1 MWSPGL
7 WRANGETGPEWLVFH
22 FRHYAD
28 NNKEEGWL
36 PMSEENGFRELFE
49 LMVDR
54 GASDLHLWV
63 PSPPVLR
70 INGVLT
76 PLDEL
81 SPVTPEYVK
90 EVFNCITTPEQ
101 KSTFLKDLELDFAYS
116 IPGLARLRVNAL
128 RQRGT
133 ISLAFR
139 LVPYEVPSID
149 DLGLPQ
155 ICKKL
160 VLKPRGLILVTGPT
174 GCGKSTT
181 LAAMINHLNENDA
194 RTVITIED
202 PIEYLYQ
209 NKKCLIAQRDLGD
222 DTKSFASALI
232 HALRHDPDVI
242 VVGEMRDVDTM
253 STAITAAE
261 TGHLV
266 LGTLHTV
273 DAVQSIHRI
282 VDMFPYAQQ
291 RQIIMQLAQVIE
303 AILSQALVPCFR
315 GGRIAAFEVMIAN
328 SAIRKLIREERAFE
342 LPRNMEFSS
351 EEEGM
356 HTLDQALV
364 ELVRNGMVS
373 EENAMVKSSNPLK
386 LNQLLQFQNEASNL
400 QALNGAETL
409 HNWSEHRR

>member
-1 MWSPGL
+1 MSK
-7 WRANGETGPEWLVFH
+7 ANGS
-22 FRHYAD
+22 R
-28 NNKEEGWL
+28 K
-36 PMSEENGFRELFE
+36 LFK
-49 LMVDR
+49 LMVEK

-76 PLDEL
+76 PLEE
-81 SPVTPEYVK
+81 SPPTTPKYTETI
-90 EVFNCITTPEQ
+90 FDDITTPEQ
-101 KSTFLKDLELDFAYS
+101 KSTFLAEMELDFAYS

-139 LVPYEVPSID
+139 LVPFEVPSID
-149 DLGLPQ
+149 DLELLQ

-160 VLKPRGLILVTGPT
+160 ALKPRGLILVTGPT

-202 PIEYLYQ
+202 PIEYLHT

-222 DTKSFASALI
+222 DTKSFANALV

-242 VVGEMRDVDTM
+242 VVGEIRDVDTM

-273 DAVQSIHRI
+273 DAVQSLYRI
-282 VDMFPYAQQ
+282 IDMFPHGQQ
-291 RQIIMQLAQVIE
+291 QQIIMQLSQVLE
-303 AILSQALVPCFR
+303 AILSQALLPR
-315 GGRIAAFEVMIAN
+315 IKGGRIAAFEVMIAN
-328 SAIRKLIREERAFE
+328 SAIRKLIREQRVFE
-342 LPRNMEFSS
+342 LPRNMEFST

-356 HTLDQALV
+356 HTLDQALA
-364 ELVRNGMVS
+364 ELVRSGIVS
-373 EENAMVKSSNPLK
+373 QEQAMIKSSNPAK
-386 LNQLLQFQNEASNL
+386 LNQLLQFPDEARMSP
-400 QALNGAETL
+400 ALDAVTASPNPT
-409 HNWSEHRR
+409 